1 MVCWCVCRSL
11 GNIMEFTQADRQH
24 LENSKQDTGS
34 LHKADDALKY
44 DSRHASHDFS
54 CIHSKGTANTQMKGW
69 WDVWASPCITTMVLE
84 TIFEKEYS
92 PALWDILFFSV

>member
-1 MVCWCVCRSL
+1 
-11 GNIMEFTQADRQH
+11 MEFTQADRQH

-34 LHKADDALKY
+34 LEKADDALKY

-69 WDVWASPCITTMVLE
+69 
-84 TIFEKEYS
+84 
-92 PALWDILFFSV
+92 